1 LIVFA
6 WKISG
11 SHFNPAITL
20 AFMFRKDQK
29 KFPIALGVA
38 YICAQIIG
46 AILAALLLVFFEN
59 GNIANLTVY
68 RHCYA
73 IIGGVKNYEHPIPC
87 GDANLIY
94 NTNYIDKSFY
104 IRALTQEIIG
114 TFIAVLFFMIQTDE
128 KMFFSR
134 ERAINCFIIASG
146 YVAARA
152 MFYG

>member
-1 LIVFA
+1 MIVFA

-73 IIGGVKNYEHPIPC
+73 IIGGVETQNPIPC
-87 GDANLIY
+87 VGTYGINF
-94 NTNYIDKSFY
+94 TDKSFY

-114 TFIAVLFFMIQTDE
+114 AFIAVLFFMIQTDE